1 MTKFVFADRYA
12 EEGLS
17 PSAEIIASRTGPA
30 ERIISEIT
38 EVRSLALIG
47 LYYGATDLDMGWFR
61 DEFFKDDASFSLVNN
76 EREARVL
83 AATILE
89 ALVEDE
95 DALVI
100 LGLIAGSVNGH
111 RIPAQS
117 KRLTHLAREMMGQYS
132 VDERKPSV
140 VETKVAPTV
149 TAKLGEEIAAIGA
162 NDWGALL
169 ATLIKMRNESLASVR
184 TTSTQATNALTALN
198 RQVAL
203 LREESQMLWWLVGG
217 HSRTLVRSFTDFGPQ
232 QSALIGAVD
241 LGELTSISRLGPV
254 AASAMLERIIVLAKR
269 SKGAMPKDLAS
280 AIDGVSREDLQRLN
294 IFPNKV
300 PARIAPITAA
310 IELARTIG
318 PGAWHGRFLEI
329 TGLQATIAFEPIELA
344 TQLYREH
351 LLGQLT

>member
-17 PSAEIIASRTGPA
+17 PSAEIVASRAGPA
-30 ERIISEIT
+30 ERIISAIT
-38 EVRSLALIG
+38 EVQSLTLVG
-47 LYYGATDLDMGWFR
+47 LYYGATDLDLGWFR
-61 DEFFKDDASFSLVNN
+61 DEFIKDDASFSLVNN

-89 ALVEDE
+89 ALVVDE
-95 DALVI
+95 VPHVI
-100 LGLIAGSVNGH
+100 LGLVAGSVNGH
-111 RIPAQS
+111 RMPVQS
-117 KRLTHLAREMMGQYS
+117 KRLIHLAHEMMGKYS

-140 VETKVAPTV
+140 VETKVTSTL
-149 TAKLGEEIAAIGA
+149 TAKLGEEIGAIGA
-162 NDWGALL
+162 NDWAALL
-169 ATLIKMRNESLASVR
+169 TMLTKIRNESQSSAR

-217 HSRTLVRSFTDFGPQ
+217 HSRTLERSFANFGQQ

-241 LGELTSISRLGPV
+241 LGDLTSISFLGPV

-269 SKGAMPKDLAS
+269 SKGAVPRDLAS
-280 AIDGVSREDLQRLN
+280 AVDGVAREDLQRLN
-294 IFPNKV
+294 ISPNKV
-300 PARIAPITAA
+300 PARLAPITTA

-318 PGAWHGRFLEI
+318 PSVWHGRFLET
-329 TGLQATIAFEPIELA
+329 TGLQATIEFEPIELA

>member
-17 PSAEIIASRTGPA
+17 PSAEIVASREGPA
-30 ERIISEIT
+30 GRIIDDIT
-38 EVRSLALIG
+38 EERTLVLIE
-47 LYYGATDLDMGWFR
+47 LYYGATGLDLAWFR

-76 EREARVL
+76 ERETRVL

-89 ALVEDE
+89 ALVEAE
-95 DALVI
+95 DSVAI
-100 LGLIAGSVNGH
+100 LGLVAGNVNGH

-117 KRLTHLAREMMGQYS
+117 KRLTHLAHEVMGKYS
-132 VDERKPSV
+132 VDERRPSV
-140 VETKVAPTV
+140 LETKVASTM
-149 TAKLGEEIAAIGA
+149 TAKLAEEIAAIGA
-162 NDWGALL
+162 NYWAALL
-169 ATLIKMRNESLASVR
+169 ATLTKIRSESQSSGR

-217 HSRTLVRSFTDFGPQ
+217 HSRTLARSFGLFGPN
-232 QSALIGAVD
+232 QSAIIGAVD
-241 LGELTSISRLGPV
+241 LGDLTSISHLGPV
-254 AASAMLERIIVLAKR
+254 AASAMFERIIALAKR
-269 SKGAMPKDLAS
+269 PKGAVPKDLAT
-280 AIDGVSREDLQRLN
+280 AIDGVAREDLQRLN

-300 PARIAPITAA
+300 PARLAPITAA

-318 PGAWHGRFLEI
+318 PGAWHGRFLET
-329 TGLQATIAFEPIELA
+329 TGFQSTIAFEPIELA

>member
-17 PSAEIIASRTGPA
+17 PSAEIVASREGPA
-30 ERIISEIT
+30 GRIIDDIT
-38 EVRSLALIG
+38 EERTLVLIE
-47 LYYGATDLDMGWFR
+47 LYYGATGLDLAWFR
-61 DEFFKDDASFSLVNN
+61 DEFFKDDASFSLINN
-76 EREARVL
+76 ERETRVL

-89 ALVEDE
+89 ALVEAE
-95 DALVI
+95 DPVAILSLV
-100 LGLIAGSVNGH
+100 AGNVNGH

-117 KRLTHLAREMMGQYS
+117 KRLTHLAHEVMGRCS
-132 VDERKPSV
+132 VDERKPST
-140 VETKVAPTV
+140 VETKVAHTV
-149 TAKLGEEIAAIGA
+149 TAKLGEEIAAIGG
-162 NDWGALL
+162 NDWVGLL
-169 ATLIKMRNESLASVR
+169 ATLTKIRNESITSAR
-184 TTSTQATNALTALN
+184 TTSSQTTNALTALN

-217 HSRTLVRSFTDFGPQ
+217 HSRTLAKSFTDFGPQ

-241 LGELTSISRLGPV
+241 LGDLTSISHLGPV

-269 SKGAMPKDLAS
+269 SKGAVPKDLAS

-294 IFPNKV
+294 IFPSKV
-300 PARIAPITAA
+300 PARIAPVMAA

-318 PGAWHGRFLEI
+318 PGAWHGRFLDI